1 MRLQGVVGQP
11 LRVTRQYAFNC
22 AKLPLEVYFI
32 GGELGSGGASTGPG
46 GAVPTISYL
55 FHPLDFFGSASD
67 GPAAPMTATFRHPC
81 IDDIYDGKMV
91 LRGADEFTWSWRI
104 SGPDKDGEI
113 CTRYTRDRDASAPL

>member
-1 MRLQGVVGQP
+1 MVTYHLEGPRAVG
-11 LRVTRQYAFNC
+11 RGWGACHGTSR
-22 AKLPLEVYFI
+22 
-32 GGELGSGGASTGPG
+32 GGELGSGGASTGPA

-81 IDDIYDGKMV
+81 VDDIYDGKMV